1 MYVVQAKNVK
11 LHFPVDFVTADKF
24 AENAGVGA
32 ATVEEGIPE
41 VPAHL
46 HTAMHQGTCTITSG
60 DLYLTT

>member
-32 ATVEEGIPE
+32 ASVEEGIPE
-41 VPAHL
+41 VSVHL
-46 HTAMHQGTCTITSG
+46 HTYTPHCT
-60 DLYLTT
+60 